1 MQISCLK
8 TGMTLRMRV
17 QSGRKLEVN
26 KISHFLREVAP
37 HPIISPSRNSI
48 LNVHLRVNI
57 RPGYRQD
64 VVDGKTSLGTKC
76 RLAASGPVV
85 YKIPEDM
92 HRNTRSFEKIKYLT
106 FQDAKILCFL
116 FSLLLLLLLIFFFSS
131 WDESGNNSSDRFYI
145 IKEISLPKG
154 NQPNQR
160 LESGANPLTSDSL

>member
-8 TGMTLRMRV
+8 TGMILRMRV
-17 QSGRKLEVN
+17 QSGRKLGVN

-37 HPIISPSRNSI
+37 HPIISPSQNSI
-48 LNVHLRVNI
+48 LNVYLRVNI
-57 RPGYRQD
+57 GPGYRQD

-85 YKIPEDM
+85 YKIFEDM

-116 FSLLLLLLLIFFFSS
+116 FSLLLLLLLIFFFPHGMNQ
-131 WDESGNNSSDRFYI
+131 EI
-145 IKEISLPKG
+145 IPQIG
-154 NQPNQR
+154 F
-160 LESGANPLTSDSL
+160 T